1 MVVADTS
8 SVNYA
13 ILIGEIGIFQ
23 QLYGTVAIPG
33 AVLAELNHPKT
44 PETVKTWIAKIPQ
57 WLEVH
62 SVPLSL
68 DATLA
73 HLRDGE
79 REAIVLAESLGATLI
94 MDERDGRVE
103 DARRGLALTGLI
115 GTLLDAGER
124 DLSICHKRSRDCKG
138 QHFIFRQHL

>member
-1 MVVADTS
+1 MVVADAS

-23 QLYGTVAIPG
+23 QLYETVAIPG

-44 PETVKTWIAKIPQ
+44 PENVRNWIANIPQ
-57 WLEVH
+57 WLQVH
-62 SVPLSL
+62 SVPPNF

-73 HLRDGE
+73 HLGDGE

-103 DARRGLALTGLI
+103 AARRGLPLTGLI
-115 GTLLDAGER
+115 GALLDAGER
-124 DLSICHKRSRDCKG
+124 GLIDLLGRE
-138 QHFIFRQHL
+138 

>member
-1 MVVADTS
+1 M
-8 SVNYA
+8 
-13 ILIGEIGIFQ
+13 
-23 QLYGTVAIPG
+23 AIPG

-73 HLRDGE
+73 HLGDGE

-103 DARRGLALTGLI
+103 AARRGLALTGLI

-124 DLSICHKRSRDCKG
+124 GLVDLPQALARLQGTTFHLSPALVKRLGRRVNANK
-138 QHFIFRQHL
+138 RE